1 MGILFINTLR
11 YYTERRSLKMG
22 KKSEL
27 QPACRDYTLNLHKR
41 LQGIQFKQRAPKAIK
56 NIRKFTQKA
65 MHTNEVRIDPLLNR
79 QIWATGIRNVPRKVR
94 VRITRKRNED
104 EESKEKFYS
113 LVQFVEVDGFEGLQT
128 AKA

>member
-1 MGILFINTLR
+1 MGINKLLV
-11 YYTERRSLKMG
+11 EMVKEAG
-22 KKSEL
+22 KNKEM

-41 LQGIQFKQRAPKAIK
+41 LQGIQFKKRAPKAIK
-56 NIRKFTQKA
+56 NIRKFTQKE
-65 MHTNEVRIDPLLNR
+65 MHTREVRIDPLLNR

-113 LVQFVEVDGFEGLQT
+113 LVQYVEVDGFEGLQT